1 MVWLLFCGHGASFA
15 MTRKGL
21 FMNTALLI
29 IDIQNDYFPGGAM
42 ALEGSVEAG
51 AEAGKLLDAF
61 RRKGLP
67 VIHVQHISTRAG
79 ASFFVPGTSGV
90 EIHSSVAPLAGE
102 TIIQKNFPNS
112 FRETP
117 LLQHLR
123 DHAITRLVIA
133 GMMTQMCIDTTV
145 RAAADLGFACSLA
158 HDACATRA
166 LSFGG
171 VTVPAASVQAAFLA
185 ALNGLFARVQTADE
199 LCAEL

>member
-1 MVWLLFCGHGASFA
+1 
-15 MTRKGL
+15 
-21 FMNTALLI
+21 MNTALLI

-42 ALEGSVEAG
+42 ELEGSVEAG

-61 RRKGLP
+61 RGKGLP
-67 VIHVQHISTRAG
+67 VIHVQHISTRPG
-79 ASFFVPGTSGV
+79 ASFFVPGTNGV
-90 EIHSSVAPLAGE
+90 EIHQSVSPRKGE

-112 FRETP
+112 FRDTP

-123 DHAITRLVIA
+123 DKDITRLVIA

-145 RAAADLGFACSLA
+145 RAAADLGFECFLA

-171 VTVPAASVQAAFLA
+171 VSVSAESVQAAFLA
-185 ALNGLFARVQTADE
+185 ALNGLFARVKSVEE
-199 LCAEL
+199 LCAGL